1 MTVSDVKPYVGDV
14 KPHVGDVKPRVG
26 DVRPNERATGDCI
39 YSIVFSRKAASESSL
54 DEDVVGEPFLLL
66 PSFITPVLLS
76 FVTAPL
82 LGMTIFLRFHLG
94 DLRPPSSMSSQPER
108 SCVPSRASESD
119 LYDFSNST
127 NKSHGSDSVREV

>member
-1 MTVSDVKPYVGDV
+1 MGGDV
-14 KPHVGDVKPRVG
+14 EPYIGDVNPYVGDVKPRVG

-54 DEDVVGEPFLLL
+54 EVGEPFLFL
-66 PSFITPVLLS
+66 PSFITPILLS

-108 SCVPSRASESD
+108 SCVLSRASEPD
-119 LYDFSNST
+119 LYDFSIST
-127 NKSHGSDSVREV
+127 NRSRGSDSVREV